1 MHADIVRKDGK
12 LELKNLSCTCS
23 LSHKMP
29 EMDIYIKPGLI
40 SECGACLRSVDMG
53 TNVLMVADSVTLAV
67 AAQTVKDNLE
77 RDGFNCRLC
86 VLPGSEIEPTP
97 EMADYITS
105 HIGADTEF
113 LLAVGSGVITDL
125 TRRSAFLNKL
135 PFAVF
140 GTAASM
146 DGYTSITSAMMIEGM
161 KTTVYGS
168 SARLLMF
175 DSEILAAAP
184 RLMQAAGLGDMLAKY
199 NVLVDWK
206 LGSVVTGEVF
216 CPLCTQMVERA
227 LERCQTT
234 MDDILASTQAG
245 MEALIEALIL
255 AGLTV
260 LIIGNT
266 RTVASVEHNMSHFWE
281 MRSLAYGTP
290 SPSHGVS
297 VGIGLVYSLL
307 YHSMLRKADLSKIDR
322 QAVKAARMAQEEK
335 RQYLIESFPPGVG
348 EEIMSVNS
356 DWYISWEEQERRID
370 ALVAYHDAYKEYSRI
385 LPDYRDIIRYLEN
398 FGAPTSATKAGI
410 SRDDLKNTLI
420 ATKDYRKRYSI
431 SEALSELGLLEAC
444 AEKILEMEDSL

>member
-40 SECGACLRSVDMG
+40 SKCGACLRSVDMG

-206 LGSVVTGEVF
+206 LGSVVTSEVC

-227 LERCQTT
+227 LERCQAT

-307 YHSMLRKADLSKIDR
+307 YHSMLREADLSKIDR
-322 QAVKAARMAQEEK
+322 QAVKAARMTQEEK

-385 LPDYRDIIRYLEN
+385 LPDYRGIIRYLEN

>member
-1 MHADIVRKDGK
+1 MHADIIRRDGK
-12 LELKNLSCTCS
+12 LELKNLSCDCS
-23 LSHKMP
+23 LSHQMP

-40 SECGACLRSVDMG
+40 NECSTCLRSVDMG
-53 TNVLMVADSVTLAV
+53 INVLIVADSITLAV
-67 AAQTVKDNLE
+67 AAQTIKDNLE
-77 RDGFNCRLC
+77 HDGFNCRLC

-105 HIGADTEF
+105 YIDAETAF
-113 LLAVGSGVITDL
+113 LLAVGSGVVTDL
-125 TRRSAFLNKL
+125 TRRSAFLNNL

-146 DGYTSITSAMMIEGM
+146 DGYTSITSAMMIDGM
-161 KTTVYGS
+161 KITVYGS

-175 DSEILAAAP
+175 DSNILAAAP
-184 RLMQAAGLGDMLAKY
+184 KLMQAAGLGDMVAKY

-216 CPLCTQMVERA
+216 CPLCTQMVMRA
-227 LERCQTT
+227 LERCQLA

-260 LIIGNT
+260 LIVGNT

-290 SPSHGVS
+290 SPSHGIS

-307 YHSMLRKADLSKIDR
+307 FHSMLRDADLSKIDKS
-322 QAVKAARMAQEEK
+322 AVKAARMTQEEK
-335 RQYLIESFPPGVG
+335 RKYLIESFPPGVG

-370 ALVAYHDAYKEYSRI
+370 TLSDWHESYKEYSRI

-410 SRDDLKNTLI
+410 SREALKQTLLV
-420 ATKDYRKRYSI
+420 TKDFRMRYSI
-431 SEALSELGLLEAC
+431 SQALSELGLLESC
-444 AEKILEMEDSL
+444 TDRILEMEDSL

>member
-1 MHADIVRKDGK
+1 MHADIIRRDGK
-12 LELKNLSCTCS
+12 LELKNLSCDCS

-29 EMDIYIKPGLI
+29 EMDIFIKPGLI
-40 SECGACLRSVDMG
+40 SECGACISSVG
-53 TNVLMVADSVTLAV
+53 LGRNVLMVADSITLGV
-67 AAQTVKDNLE
+67 AAQAVKDNLE
-77 RDGFNCRLC
+77 KDGFSCRLC
-86 VLPGSEIEPTP
+86 VLPGDEIEPTP
-97 EMADYITS
+97 QMADYITS
-105 HIGADTEF
+105 YIHAETEF
-113 LLAVGSGVITDL
+113 LLSVGSGVITDL

-135 PFAVF
+135 PFAAF

-146 DGYTSITSAMMIEGM
+146 DGYTSITSAMMIDGM

-206 LGSVVTGEVF
+206 LGSVVVGEVY
-216 CPLCTQMVERA
+216 CPLCTQLVETA
-227 LERCQTT
+227 LQRCQAA
-234 MDDILASTQAG
+234 MDDILACTQAG

-260 LIIGNT
+260 LIVGNT

-290 SPSHGVS
+290 APSHGVS

-307 YHSMLRKADLSKIDR
+307 YHRMLREADLSHLDKESI
-322 QAVKAARMAQEEK
+322 KAARMPQDEK
-335 RQYLIESFPPGVG
+335 REYLIESFPPGVG
-348 EEIMSVNS
+348 DEIMAVNS

-370 ALVAYHDAYKEYSRI
+370 ALVANHEAYKKHSEM
-385 LPDYRDIIRYLEN
+385 LPDYRDIIRYLAN

-410 SRDDLKNTLI
+410 DREALKKTLI
-420 ATKDYRKRYSI
+420 VTKDYRKRYSI
-431 SEALSELGLLEAC
+431 SEALSELGLLEGFADR
-444 AEKILEMEDSL
+444 ILEMEDSL

>member
-1 MHADIVRKDGK
+1 MPADIVRNNGK
-12 LELKNLSCTCS
+12 LELKNISCDCS
-23 LSHKMP
+23 LSHQMP
-29 EMDIYIKPGLI
+29 DMDIFIKPGLI
-40 SECGACLRSVDMG
+40 HECGTCLRSVDIG
-53 TNVLMVADSVTLAV
+53 NRVLIVADSITQGV
-67 AAQTVKDNLE
+67 AAQTIHDNLE
-77 RDGFNCRLC
+77 REGFSCRLC
-86 VLPGSEIEPTP
+86 ILPGKEIEPTP
-97 EMADYITS
+97 EMADYVTS
-105 HIGADTEF
+105 HISADTQF
-113 LLAVGSGVITDL
+113 LLAVGSGVITDV

-146 DGYTSITSAMMIEGM
+146 DGYTSITSAMMIDGL
-161 KTTVYGS
+161 KLTVYGS

-175 DSEILAAAP
+175 DSEVLAAAP
-184 RLMQAAGLGDMLAKY
+184 RLMQAAGLGDMIAKY

-227 LERCQTT
+227 LERCQLA

-260 LIIGNT
+260 LIVGNT

-281 MRSLAYGTP
+281 MRSLAFGTP
-290 SPSHGVS
+290 APSHGIS

-307 YHSMLRKADLSKIDR
+307 YHAMLREADLSKIDKA
-322 QAVKAARMAQEEK
+322 AVKAARMTQEEK
-335 RQYLIESFPPGVG
+335 RQYLIDTFPPRVG
-348 EEIMSVNS
+348 EEVMSVNS

-370 ALVAYHDAYKEYSRI
+370 ALAAWHEEYKAYSKI
-385 LPDYRDIIRYLEN
+385 LPDYRDIIRYLDN

-410 SRDDLKNTLI
+410 SREDLKNTLI
-420 ATKDYRKRYSI
+420 VTKDFRKRYSI
-431 SEALSELGLLEAC
+431 SQALSELGMIEAC
-444 AEKILEMEDSL
+444 ADRILEMEASL